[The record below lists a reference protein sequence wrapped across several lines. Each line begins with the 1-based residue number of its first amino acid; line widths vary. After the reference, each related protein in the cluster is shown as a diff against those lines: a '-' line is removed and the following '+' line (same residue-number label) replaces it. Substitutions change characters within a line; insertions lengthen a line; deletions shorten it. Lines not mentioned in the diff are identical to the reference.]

1 MDAKETKSTSK
12 LLSLVLRHRPQ
23 AVGIEL
29 NESGWVEIDTLL
41 AAITKHRRPLSRE
54 QLETVVRE
62 NDKQRFAIS
71 EDGNRIRAN
80 QGHSVEIELGY
91 EPATPPEILY
101 HGAPEQYLASIRS
114 QGLKKMKRHHVHL
127 HGDTRVAE
135 TVGSRRGQ
143 PVILKI
149 RSADM
154 HEAGFEFFVTPNQVW
169 LTDHVPAEFIS

>member
-12 LLSLVLRHRPQ
+12 LLSLVLRHRPE

-29 NESGWVEIDTLL
+29 DESGWVEINTLL
-41 AAITKHRRPLSRE
+41 AAIAEHRRPLSRE
-54 QLETVVRE
+54 QLDFVVRE

-71 EDGNRIRAN
+71 EDGTRIRAN
-80 QGHSVEIELGY
+80 QGHSVEIDLGY
-91 EPATPPEILY
+91 QPATPPETLY
-101 HGAPEQYLASIRS
+101 HGAPEQFVASIRS

-127 HGDTRVAE
+127 HGDISVAE

-143 PVILKI
+143 PVILTI

-154 HEAGFEFFVTPNQVW
+154 HRAGFEFFVTPNQVW
-169 LTDHVPAEFIS
+169 LTDHVPPEFIS